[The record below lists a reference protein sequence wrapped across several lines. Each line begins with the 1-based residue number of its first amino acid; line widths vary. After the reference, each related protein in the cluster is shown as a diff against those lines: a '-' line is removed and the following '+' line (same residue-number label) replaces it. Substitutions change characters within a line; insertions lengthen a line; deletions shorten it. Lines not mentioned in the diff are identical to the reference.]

1 MSCGLPAMWI
11 LPFNHGA
18 YPRQH
23 QAAALNWFSW
33 VLGFIGTSASAT
45 YSMTK
50 WCHLKLGILTNLRM
64 ILAYMKKI
72 PLYFYRSTFLGT
84 NITYPLP
91 NRQAL
96 LKTMIFR
103 GGYAIIHPKQS
114 PLFFSGQ
121 SRAQSWSW
129 SLLADPGGS
138 NFNGKNVFFTVAHH
152 HQGLMIFAR
161 CKWWALRYKYTW
173 LFVYFFN
180 DCPVTWT
187 YARQGFF
194 SNRF

>member
-103 GGYAIIHPKQS
+103 GGYIYPSKKS
-114 PLFFSGQ
+114 PLFFQVNPELNPGVDLYLQIQEGQ
-121 SRAQSWSW
+121 TSTAT
-129 SLLADPGGS
+129 
-138 NFNGKNVFFTVAHH
+138 NGVLMVAHH
-152 HQGLMIFAR
+152 HQSLMIFER
-161 CKWWALRYKYTW
+161 CRWWALRYDISILDY
-173 LFVYFFN
+173 LYI
-180 DCPVTWT
+180 
-187 YARQGFF
+187 
-194 SNRF
+194 S